1 MSSSSASSLPPEAVT
16 RLLHD
21 VARGEPHAAADLLHL
36 VYDQLRELA
45 RHRMAE
51 ERGNHTLQATALV
64 HEAYLRLLGER
75 AVGWAGRAQFFHSA
89 AEAMRRILV
98 EHARARSRLKRG
110 GPEPRRRIPL
120 SLLEL
125 ATNHDPGEILALD
138 DAVRRLEQQSPD
150 LAAVVRL
157 RFFAGLSVDETAEA
171 LGISPRSVKRDWSY
185 ARAWLF
191 RVLEY

>member
-1 MSSSSASSLPPEAVT
+1 MSSASSPSLT
-16 RLLHD
+16 RLLQDLEQGH
-21 VARGEPHAAADLLHL
+21 PHAANDLLPL
-36 VYDQLRELA
+36 VYDQLRSIA
-45 RHRMAE
+45 RRQMAQ
-51 ERGNHTLQATALV
+51 ERAGHTLQPTALV
-64 HEAYLRLLGER
+64 HEAFLRLTGDR
-75 AVGWAGRAQFFHSA
+75 TVAWAGRAQFFHAA

-98 EHARARSRLKRG
+98 EHARARTRLKRG
-110 GPEPRRRIPL
+110 GPEPRKRIPL

-125 ATNHDPGEILALD
+125 AADHDPAEILALD
-138 DAVRRLEQQSPD
+138 DAVRRLETQSPD

-157 RFFAGLSVDETAEA
+157 RFFAGLSVEETAQA